1 MENKQEE
8 IVLALDW
15 TPNTNH
21 TGFYVAKA
29 LGLYEREGLKVRFVG
44 TNDKIYQGSYS
55 PSDSD
60 SNTKYVTPCSQVAEG
75 KATFAINSPEG
86 VVNWNTCPGRP
97 CLKAV
102 AAILQ
107 KQTSA
112 VVSPSTGT
120 VGRPRDL
127 DGRTYASYA
136 ARFEGR
142 IVQQMVINDGGE
154 GKFQEMTPPM
164 LGIFETIMKG
174 KADATWVFMGWEGIE
189 AQLKGVSLNAF
200 YPQDYGIPY
209 AYAPCLV
216 AHPDT
221 LQNKPEV
228 IRRFLSASARGW
240 QMAAKRPEES
250 ALTLVK
256 LALEENGVKLNPAM
270 TEQSA
275 AYLADKCLDE
285 ETGEWGVMKEEVWD
299 RYISWMCDSGLL
311 TTAMQSRHPD
321 AKMDK
326 VSLDDLRAG
335 RAGDRIPRERVPKVF
350 TNEFLPKG
358 GT

>member
-1 MENKQEE
+1 
-8 IVLALDW
+8 
-15 TPNTNH
+15 
-21 TGFYVAKA
+21 
-29 LGLYEREGLKVRFVG
+29 
-44 TNDKIYQGSYS
+44 
-55 PSDSD
+55 
-60 SNTKYVTPCSQVAEG
+60 
-75 KATFAINSPEG
+75 
-86 VVNWNTCPGRP
+86 
-97 CLKAV
+97 
-102 AAILQ
+102 
-107 KQTSA
+107 
-112 VVSPSTGT
+112 
-120 VGRPRDL
+120 
-127 DGRTYASYA
+127 
-136 ARFEGR
+136 
-142 IVQQMVINDGGE
+142 MVINDGGE